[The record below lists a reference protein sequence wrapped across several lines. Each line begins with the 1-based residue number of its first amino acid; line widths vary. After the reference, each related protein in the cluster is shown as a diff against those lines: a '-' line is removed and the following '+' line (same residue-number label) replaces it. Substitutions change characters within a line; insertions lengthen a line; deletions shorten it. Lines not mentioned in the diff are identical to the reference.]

1 MLENL
6 GKRSLFCPVGRDA
19 GGERELLRGPDDG
32 HHADIQGLTEQTVRH
47 FHVYSINGY
56 SLKVA
61 RLYNELFFVVFL
73 QSLSV

>member
-32 HHADIQGLTEQTVRH
+32 HHADIQGLTEQSVRH
-47 FHVYSINGY
+47 FHVYLIN
-56 SLKVA
+56 SFLLKVA
-61 RLYNELFFVVFL
+61 RLYNELFLVVFFL
-73 QSLSV
+73 SLSL